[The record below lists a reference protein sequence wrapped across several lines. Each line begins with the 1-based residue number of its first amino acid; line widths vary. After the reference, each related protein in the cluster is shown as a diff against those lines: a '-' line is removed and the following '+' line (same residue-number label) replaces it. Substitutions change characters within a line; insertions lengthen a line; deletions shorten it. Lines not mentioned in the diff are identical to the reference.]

1 MAPREDRALPHS
13 MGRVR
18 VLVERERSL
27 QVEFMDDE
35 TIELVDENPDWIPRS
50 QIHDNS
56 EAYEYGHDGELVVNE
71 WLAKQRGWL

>member
-1 MAPREDRALPHS
+1 MREDQPHS

-18 VLVERERSL
+18 VIQERPAAI

-35 TIELVDENPDWIPRS
+35 VIDLVDQNPEWIPSS
-50 QIHDNS
+50 QVHANS
-56 EAYEYGHDGELVVNE
+56 EAWEYGDDGELVVNE